1 VAQSTRTF
9 QSANP
14 ARPADVVGEFRT
26 ADPAQAAAVMAS
38 AAAAQR
44 LWARQPP
51 SQRAV
56 IVGGIG
62 HALARETHEVAALIT
77 REEGKTLPES
87 RGEVL
92 KSAQQFLFASQLAY
106 LGEGATFPDEEPDT
120 LTYTVREP
128 VGVVVAITPYNF
140 PISLPARKI
149 AAALALGNAV
159 VFKPSPVTPAC
170 GELLV
175 RVAREAGLPEGVLQ
189 IIHGNEPSSM
199 AAMLGHPST
208 AAVTFTGSDRAG
220 DAVRKSTNGSV
231 RMQME
236 LSGHNAT
243 IVCADAD
250 LEAAAADV
258 ATAAF
263 GLAGQACTS
272 TDRVLVVAE
281 VFEDFRRA
289 LAARVGA
296 ISVGAGDTAGVT
308 CGPVATAEQHHR
320 LQALA
325 GGARHAG
332 ARVVAEAALPP
343 GTDGYFVAPTV
354 FENVPE
360 DHPLAAAEIF
370 GPYTVLVPVADA
382 ATAVRMV
389 NEGRHGL
396 VSAVYTRDTHTALR
410 CARDLQVGI
419 VKLNRRTTGNGIAPP
434 FGGWKASSAGGY
446 PEGGRQAVDFF
457 TAVKT
462 VYGGF

>member
-1 VAQSTRTF
+1 MVTSTRIF
-9 QSANP
+9 QSVNP
-14 ARPADVVGEFRT
+14 ADPDEVVGEFRT
-26 ADPAQAAAVMAS
+26 NDATEVAAVMES

-44 LWARQPP
+44 HWARQPP

-77 REEGKTLPES
+77 REEGKTLAES

-106 LGEGATFPDEEPDT
+106 LADGTTFPDEEPDT
-120 LTYTVREP
+120 LTYTVRDP

-140 PISLPARKI
+140 PVSLPARKI

-175 RVAREAGLPEGVLQ
+175 HVAREAGLPDGVLQ
-189 IIHGNEPSSM
+189 VVHGTEASSM
-199 AAMLGHPST
+199 AAMLGHS
-208 AAVTFTGSDRAG
+208 AVGAVTFTGSDRTG
-220 DAVRKSTNGSV
+220 DGIRQTINGSV
-231 RMQME
+231 RVQME

-250 LEAAAADV
+250 LEAAATGV
-258 ATAAF
+258 AGAAF

-272 TDRVLVVAE
+272 TDRVLVADE
-281 VFEDFRRA
+281 VYDDFRRA
-289 LAARVGA
+289 LAARVAAIRVGSGA
-296 ISVGAGDTAGVT
+296 TDGVT
-308 CGPVATAEQHHR
+308 CGPVATAEQQAR
-320 LQALA
+320 LLRLA
-325 GGARHAG
+325 DDARNAG
-332 ARVVAEAALPP
+332 ARVVAEAGVP
-343 GTDGYFVAPTV
+343 GGAGYFVAPTL

-360 DHPLAAAEIF
+360 GHPLAAAEIF
-370 GPYTVLVPVADA
+370 GPYTVLVPVGDADA
-382 ATAVRMV
+382 AVRLI
-389 NEGRHGL
+389 NDGRHGL
-396 VSAVYTRDTHTALR
+396 VSAVYTRDMHTAMR
-410 CARDLQVGI
+410 CARDLQVGV
-419 VKLNRRTTGNGIAPP
+419 VKVNRRTTGNGIAPP
-434 FGGWKASSAGGY
+434 FGGLKASSAGGY

-457 TAVKT
+457 TTLKT